1 MKLKMTQIKTK
12 MIMTFSLIIIVCLML
27 SFFSAFYITSR
38 VVKESNSRYTTQI
51 ISQINTNL
59 DYYLEYMENVS
70 NLATINPDV
79 RRFMSNDLSQDELDN
94 VKQSIFDYFSV
105 ILKSRKDI
113 RNIVLFNANGEVL
126 LNQEGKTLNPHSD
139 YQNSDWYQNAV
150 SAKGSTVFTTSH
162 VQNIIYDQ
170 YPWVVSLS
178 RAIYDYKENKLLG
191 VVLIDLSYD
200 VITDLCE
207 SIDMGKRGYL
217 YILDKEANMVYHPAL
232 QLIYSGLRTEP
243 KDEILQSEQRTI
255 IAGKGSD
262 KKIYTIFEMP
272 TTRWK
277 IVAVSYENE
286 ILKDKELI
294 EAMFILMG
302 VLFTVIA
309 TALSIFFSL
318 KLTRPLQRLEKNMKK
333 VREGNFDIH
342 LPIESTDETGRL
354 SETFNSMV
362 DKIKQLMQDS
372 IDDQKQKRRLE
383 LKALQS
389 QINPHFLYNTLD
401 SIIWMAED
409 GQVDDVVE
417 MTSALSKLFR
427 TSISK
432 GDEIISFREELENIS
447 SYLTIQQIRY
457 KDKLNYSIEVS
468 DDLMQYKVLK
478 LILQP
483 LVENAI
489 YHGIKQ
495 AQEPGKIT
503 VKAFEAGG
511 NLIVEIT
518 DNGAGM
524 EPQVLERILTDNPI
538 KAENSRKSSGIG
550 TSNVN
555 QRIKLAFGEQYGLL
569 YESTLGQGTTVVVTL
584 PIIE

>member
-1 MKLKMTQIKTK
+1 MKIKMTQIKTK
-12 MIMTFSLIIIVCLML
+12 MIATFSLIIIICLVL

-113 RNIVLFNANGEVL
+113 RNIVLLNANGEVL

-243 KDEILQSEQRTI
+243 KDEILQSEQSTI
-255 IAGKGSD
+255 IAGQGSD
-262 KKIYTIFEMP
+262 KKLYTIFEMP

-294 EAMFILMG
+294 QAMFILMG

-342 LPIESTDETGRL
+342 IPIESTDETGRL

-372 IDDQKQKRRLE
+372 IADQKQKRRLE

>member
-1 MKLKMTQIKTK
+1 MKIKMTQIKTK
-12 MIMTFSLIIIVCLML
+12 MIATFSLIIIICLML
-27 SFFSAFYITSR
+27 SFFTAYYITAR
-38 VVKESNSRYTTQI
+38 VAKESNSRYATQI

-70 NLATINPDV
+70 NLATINTDV
-79 RRFMSNDLSQDELDN
+79 RSFMQDELSQDELSQ
-94 VKQSIFDYFSV
+94 VKQRIFDYFSV

-113 RNIVLFNANGEVL
+113 RNIVIFNANGEVL

-139 YQNSDWYQNAV
+139 YQNSDWYQDAV
-150 SAKGSTVFTTSH
+150 SAKGGTVFTTSH

-178 RAIYDYKENKLLG
+178 RAIYDYKEDKLLG
-191 VVLIDLSYD
+191 VVLIDLNYD
-200 VITDLCE
+200 VITDLCQ
-207 SIDMGKRGYL
+207 SVDMGRRGYL
-217 YILDKEANMVYHPAL
+217 YILDREANMVYHPAL
-232 QLIYSGLRTEP
+232 QLIYSGLRTEL
-243 KDEILQSEQRTI
+243 KDEILQSEQHTI
-255 IAGKGSD
+255 GSGKGSD

-286 ILKDKELI
+286 ILKDKDLI
-294 EAMFILMG
+294 SAMFIIMG
-302 VLFTVIA
+302 ILFTVIA
-309 TALSIFFSL
+309 TSISIFFSL

-333 VREGNFDIH
+333 VKEGNFDIH
-342 LPIESTDETGRL
+342 IPIESTDETGRL

-372 IDDQKQKRRLE
+372 INDQKQKRRLE

-401 SIIWMAED
+401 SIIWMAES
-409 GQVDDVVE
+409 GEVDDVVE

-432 GDEIISFREELENIS
+432 GDEIITFREELENIS

-495 AQEPGKIT
+495 TQEPGKIT
-503 VKAFEAGG
+503 VKAFESGG
-511 NLIVEIT
+511 NLIVEIS

-524 EPQVLERILTDNPI
+524 EPEILERILTDNPI
-538 KAENSRKSSGIG
+538 KSEGPRKSSGIG

-555 QRIKLAFGEQYGLL
+555 QRIKLSFGEQYGLL
-569 YESTLGQGTTVVVTL
+569 YESTLGEGTTVVVTL